1 MTRLQVIDA
10 RAGNAG
16 IGLAVEDRA
25 QLERSDGLVAAIAA
39 IAAGN
44 LHEGLSTPR

>member
-25 QLERSDGLVAAIAA
+25 QLERSDGLVAAIAT
-39 IAAGN
+39 GN